1 MRVWVVGG
9 GSLGVAIFA
18 FFAGG
23 PEGGRG
29 VGSFPCAEAG
39 RFQRTLLGM
48 IGLLQ
53 TVLGL
58 ACEISSLA
66 FCFSFWF
73 WQRLVIL
80 AIASRRRLSSPMR
93 LGGLP
98 TGNSAPG
105 ERLGAMATGW
115 HATGWAAQCRTMGS
129 LSSCLTSSNLLS
141 LKKKL

>member
-39 RFQRTLLGM
+39 RLKTGM

-66 FCFSFWF
+66 FCFSF
-73 WQRLVIL
+73 
-80 AIASRRRLSSPMR
+80 
-93 LGGLP
+93 
-98 TGNSAPG
+98 
-105 ERLGAMATGW
+105 
-115 HATGWAAQCRTMGS
+115 
-129 LSSCLTSSNLLS
+129 
-141 LKKKL
+141 

>member
-39 RFQRTLLGM
+39 RLKTGLKTGM

-53 TVLGL
+53 TVIGL

-66 FCFSFWF
+66 FCFSF
-73 WQRLVIL
+73 
-80 AIASRRRLSSPMR
+80 
-93 LGGLP
+93 
-98 TGNSAPG
+98 
-105 ERLGAMATGW
+105 
-115 HATGWAAQCRTMGS
+115 
-129 LSSCLTSSNLLS
+129 
-141 LKKKL
+141 